1 MTKALACE
9 QSLEHVRLFLY
20 FKYQPKES
28 AKFIVNGNNV
38 FRIAH
43 VVSAV
48 RFAPYLTGLSS
59 ITLI

>member
-1 MTKALACE
+1 MTEAFACE

-20 FKYQPKES
+20 FMYQPKES
-28 AKFIVNGNNV
+28 AKFIVIRNNV

-43 VVSAV
+43 VVSAGLY
-48 RFAPYLTGLSS
+48 APFLTGLSS